1 MRNEVRATGVLIKT
15 GRGAFGYPEAVVL
28 IKMQG
33 RDEIYIHFQ
42 LECEISPE
50 ITRGMTVDV
59 EGCVRG
65 YYSKVGDEW
74 EMIRYMA
81 AKKISRTKSVLE
93 KELGV
98 QGHFTEKH
106 DIRVILEGEVQYAES
121 HNEPFQSMKIS
132 VTDGKKRDIIS
143 LDVKK
148 SPRLPDVTGFSKGDK
163 VGVYATVFAKRKEIN
178 GEKRYFENLAVQDI
192 ALMEAAPEI
201 EEKDERP
208 FLDESVAYSNRSI
221 LQTVMEGI

>member
-1 MRNEVRATGVLIKT
+1 
-15 GRGAFGYPEAVVL
+15 
-28 IKMQG
+28 
-33 RDEIYIHFQ
+33 
-42 LECEISPE
+42 
-50 ITRGMTVDV
+50 
-59 EGCVRG
+59 
-65 YYSKVGDEW
+65 
-74 EMIRYMA
+74 
-81 AKKISRTKSVLE
+81 
-93 KELGV
+93 
-98 QGHFTEKH
+98 
-106 DIRVILEGEVQYAES
+106 
-121 HNEPFQSMKIS
+121 MKIS

-163 VGVYATVFAKRKEIN
+163 VGVYATVFAKKKEIN